1 MEVGLLRKGIKLITV
16 SLAVPIRASVM
27 VFLTV
32 LLLSPTLPSVSV
44 WTPLLLEASLNTL
57 RPD

>member
-16 SLAVPIRASVM
+16 RLAVPIRASVM